1 MSLSDHPKAYGTAA
15 VATAFV
21 AGALVTLG
29 FKDLYPDLER
39 RYQQGRK
46 STSRARR
53 LASSSSWWS
62 LSSSSRAR
70 RRSSFFWG
78 GGGPVALEDHEVDD
92 DDGEEGDDDSESAV
106 AESSAVARRRR
117 RRRSAGIVDGIAGC
131 IGNTPLV
138 RIGSLSAA
146 TGRTILAK
154 AEFLNGAGNSP
165 KDRVALHMIEAAEAR
180 GLLVPHRGDT
190 IYEGTVGS
198 TGISL
203 AALARARGYR
213 CHICMPDDQAREKSD
228 LLRHLGAVVERV
240 PVAPITSP
248 DHFVNLARRRAAEH
262 TARAAAA
269 ASSSSASPEQ
279 ASRGFF
285 ADQFESPF
293 NHEAHYLTTGPE
305 IWAQTGG
312 RLDAFVAGAG
322 TGGTISGV
330 ARYLKEQVAKREAES
345 ESEAARQP
353 LQVILADPQGSG
365 LYHKVRD
372 GVMFSPT
379 EREGTRRRSQVDSV
393 VEGVGLTRVTANF
406 AAGAEL
412 LDDAVRVP
420 DARARAMARWLA
432 ARDGLFLGSSSAVNC
447 AAAATAALTRLPPG
461 EQSVVVTVLC
471 DPGARHLSKFWR
483 QVAEAGLE
491 NDNDDRGSEGAD
503 SRAELLELLGLSEAD
518 VKVAA

>member
-15 VATAFV
+15 VVTAFV

-39 RYQQGRK
+39 RYQQDVK
-46 STSRARR
+46 SARLSRTT
-53 LASSSSWWS
+53 ASSSSK
-62 LSSSSRAR
+62 AVQR
-70 RRSSFFWG
+70 RRSSFFFWG
-78 GGGPVALEDHEVDD
+78 DAPVTLEDHEAS
-92 DDGEEGDDDSESAV
+92 SES
-106 AESSAVARRRR
+106 EQQEQNARNATR
-117 RRRSAGIVDGIAGC
+117 GISDGIAGC
-131 IGNTPLV
+131 IGNTPLI
-138 RIGSLSAA
+138 RIASLSEA

-180 GLLVPHRGDT
+180 GLLVPHRGDA

-228 LLRHLGAVVERV
+228 LLQHLGAVVERV

-248 DHFVNLARRRAAEH
+248 EHFVNLARRRAAEH
-262 TARAAAA
+262 TA
-269 ASSSSASPEQ
+269 SGEDD
-279 ASRGFF
+279 SRGFF

-312 RLDAFVAGAG
+312 KIDAFVAGAG

-330 ARYLKEQVAKREAES
+330 AAYLKEQEEKEEEEQQQQSKNKKQQQRQQQQQQQRKRK
-345 ESEAARQP
+345 QP
-353 LQVILADPQGSG
+353 LKIILADPQGSG
-365 LYHKVRD
+365 LYNKVRH
-372 GVMFSPT
+372 GVMYSST
-379 EREGTRRRSQVDSV
+379 EREGSRRRTQVDSV
-393 VEGVGLTRVTANF
+393 VEGVGINRVTANF
-406 AAGAEL
+406 EAGRDL
-412 LDDAVRVP
+412 VDDAVRVS
-420 DARARAMARWLA
+420 DAQACAVARWLVE
-432 ARDGLFLGSSSAVNC
+432 RDGIFAGSSTAVNC
-447 AAAATAALTRLPPG
+447 AAAAATALTLPEG
-461 EQSVVVTVLC
+461 SVVVTVIC

-483 QVAEAGLE
+483 QIRERGLE
-491 NDNDDRGSEGAD
+491 GNAEEGDTGKSRGEATLE
-503 SRAELLELLGLSEAD
+503 ELLRVLELE
-518 VKVAA
+518 KVPGIAR